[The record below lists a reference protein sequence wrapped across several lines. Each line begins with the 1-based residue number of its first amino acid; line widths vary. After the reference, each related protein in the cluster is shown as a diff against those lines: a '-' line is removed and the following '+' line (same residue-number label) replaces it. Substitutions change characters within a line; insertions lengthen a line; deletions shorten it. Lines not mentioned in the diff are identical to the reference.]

1 MKVIEIKD
9 KESTWINRVK
19 ASFFKIFT
27 FVNLAIIKSQNLP
40 INDKSKSTEIDLK
53 GLYRT
58 IFYRS
63 KRDSN

>member
-9 KESTWINRVK
+9 KESKWINGVK
-19 ASFFKIFT
+19 ASFFKIFA
-27 FVNLAIIKSQNLP
+27 FVNLAIIKSRNSP

-58 IFYRS
+58 IFYKS

>member
-9 KESTWINRVK
+9 KESKRINGVK
-19 ASFFKIFT
+19 ASFSKILT
-27 FVNLAIIKSQNLP
+27 FVNLAIIKSRNSP